1 MGSIAEEL
9 RNCTNEKL
17 VSMSDMGTYKRSC
30 KEAEKSDRESFPEV
44 REGAEEISVTAGKET
59 VCLRVPLEKS
69 SCSCVSRK
77 ICRHIVM
84 SIIVL
89 RDSLPVQAEK
99 AVAEEVPQKPTEKE
113 PEKTPEKKKPDFDR
127 VAING
132 CAVDC
137 IGEISGVIKR
147 GLVRCPENTPDIFTT
162 CAVRCHSL
170 RMADAERLLRETGGR
185 LSDFTAGRA
194 SFDYPTFIK
203 KFCECNVLLSELSKP
218 DFSEDS
224 LGNFKQKYEPYDGKL
239 TLIPLGAR
247 TVLTGDY
254 SGEVYYFLNAD
265 LSSDRK
271 FLSLSDLRPNF
282 YESSAARYHHNSSVT
297 PWGMDTP
304 IQSLMHS
311 KITLKNAKL
320 SGGKLSTSKETSVIA
335 IRPLDLDCDEVY
347 RNIVYDFRQIVVE
360 LSEMSEN
367 SDELSRMYL
376 IAPDKCVRSDF
387 DKNAQVYR
395 MRLADHFGNFA
406 DVSVKYRAET
416 KKFIELLEKIS
427 ENLIDDGGN
436 FVILAVAHIGEKS
449 LELFPV
455 EIYDF
460 LSPCNYRPFELPPQY
475 SSVQSSHIELIS
487 SLISDIR
494 QYIEAIF
501 RCGLQSGI
509 KADRSLLDRSQN
521 YGMSY
526 LHSFLSDLMQFAD
539 NYRHGDDSACKKTL
553 LTVNSLVSY
562 SDCISSYLSA
572 VNILSEK

>member
-1 MGSIAEEL
+1 M
-9 RNCTNEKL
+9 
-17 VSMSDMGTYKRSC
+17 
-30 KEAEKSDRESFPEV
+30 
-44 REGAEEISVTAGKET
+44 
-59 VCLRVPLEKS
+59 
-69 SCSCVSRK
+69 
-77 ICRHIVM
+77 
-84 SIIVL
+84 
-89 RDSLPVQAEK
+89 
-99 AVAEEVPQKPTEKE
+99 
-113 PEKTPEKKKPDFDR
+113 
-127 VAING
+127 
-132 CAVDC
+132 DC

-170 RMADAERLLRETGGR
+170 KMADAERLLRETGGR

-203 KFCECNVLLSELSKP
+203 KFCECNVLLSKLSKP
-218 DFSEDS
+218 DFSENS

-247 TVLTGDY
+247 AVLTGDY

-539 NYRHGDDSACKKTL
+539 NYRHGDDSACNKTL